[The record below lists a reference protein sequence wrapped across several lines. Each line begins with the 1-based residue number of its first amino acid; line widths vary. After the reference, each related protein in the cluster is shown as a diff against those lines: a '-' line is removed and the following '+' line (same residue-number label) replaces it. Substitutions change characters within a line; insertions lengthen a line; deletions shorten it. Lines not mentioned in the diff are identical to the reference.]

1 MEELK
6 SVLKDHA
13 RRYPNME
20 PTDAVKL
27 IYQNEF
33 GGGHLIRD
41 VDACLRYLR
50 SEYESIPKDPAATRR
65 EYIGNGIY
73 RVNLAALSGE
83 ELDQLGRD
91 FIASAAAHKGDL
103 SHFILKLETLREL
116 TAESVFTFDSA
127 QLEEYL
133 TAYEQAGYPMVSHS
147 STYRALYAPAYRVV
161 PIGSPKGRAMMQK
174 STAL

>member
-1 MEELK
+1 MRELE

-13 RRYPNME
+13 NRYPRME

-27 IYQNEF
+27 LYQNEF

-50 SEYESIPKDPAATRR
+50 AEYESIPKDPAAPRR

-73 RVNLAALSGE
+73 RVNLAALTE
-83 ELDQLGRD
+83 AELEDLGRD
-91 FIASAAAHKGDL
+91 FVASAAAHKGDL
-103 SHFILKLETLREL
+103 SRFIKKLAVLRKL
-116 TAESVFTFDSA
+116 PAGGVFSFDSA

-147 STYRALYAPAYRVV
+147 PAYREHYK
-161 PIGSPKGRAMMQK
+161 PAYRIIKT
-174 STAL
+174 TAL

>member
-13 RRYPNME
+13 KRYPRME

-27 IYQNEF
+27 LYQNEF

-41 VDACLRYLR
+41 VEACLLYLR

-73 RVNLAALSGE
+73 RVNLASLTEA

-91 FIASAAAHKGDL
+91 FIASAAAQQGDL
-103 SHFILKLETLREL
+103 DRFIQKLETLKKL
-116 TAESVFTFDSA
+116 TAEGVFAFDSA

-147 STYRALYAPAYRVV
+147 PTYREHYKPAYRVV
-161 PIGSPKGRAMMQK
+161 KQ
-174 STAL
+174 

>member
-1 MEELK
+1 MRELE

-13 RRYPNME
+13 RRYPRME

-50 SEYESIPKDPAATRR
+50 AEYDAIPRDPAATRR

-73 RVNLAALSGE
+73 RVNLAALTE
-83 ELDQLGRD
+83 AELEDLGRD
-91 FIASAAAHKGDL
+91 FINSAAAHRGDL
-103 SHFILKLETLREL
+103 DRFIEKLAVLRTL
-116 TAESVFTFDSA
+116 TAGGVFSFDSA

-147 STYRALYAPAYRVV
+147 PTYREHYKPAYRVV
-161 PIGSPKGRAMMQK
+161 KQ
-174 STAL
+174 

>member
-1 MEELK
+1 MRELE

-13 RRYPNME
+13 RRYPRME

-27 IYQNEF
+27 LYQNEF

-41 VDACLRYLR
+41 EEACLRFLR
-50 SEYESIPKDPAATRR
+50 AEYDAVPKDPAATRQ

-73 RVNLAALSGE
+73 RVNLAALTE
-83 ELDQLGRD
+83 AELEDLGRD
-91 FIASAAAHKGDL
+91 FINSAAAHRGDL
-103 SHFILKLETLREL
+103 DRFIEKLAVLRTL
-116 TAESVFTFDSA
+116 TAGGVFSFDSA

-147 STYRALYAPAYRVV
+147 PTYREHYKPAYR
-161 PIGSPKGRAMMQK
+161 IIKT
-174 STAL
+174 TAL

>member
-1 MEELK
+1 MRELE
-6 SVLKDHA
+6 SVLKKHA
-13 RRYPNME
+13 KRYPRME

-41 VDACLRYLR
+41 ADACLRFLR
-50 SEYESIPKDPAATRR
+50 TEYESVPKDPAATRQ

-73 RVNLAALSGE
+73 RVNLAALTE
-83 ELDQLGRD
+83 AELEDLGRD

-103 SHFILKLETLREL
+103 SRFIKKLAVLRKL
-116 TAESVFTFDSA
+116 TAGGVFSFDSA

-133 TAYEQAGYPMVSHS
+133 TAYEQAEYPMVSHS
-147 STYRALYAPAYRVV
+147 AAYREHYKPAYR
-161 PIGSPKGRAMMQK
+161 IIKT
-174 STAL
+174 TAL

>member
-1 MEELK
+1 MKELE

-13 RRYPNME
+13 RRYPRME

-27 IYQNEF
+27 LYQNEF

-50 SEYESIPKDPAATRR
+50 AEYGAVPRDPAATRR

-73 RVNLAALSGE
+73 RVNLAALTE
-83 ELDQLGRD
+83 AELEDLGRD
-91 FIASAAAHKGDL
+91 FIASAAAHRGDL
-103 SHFILKLETLREL
+103 SRFIEKLETLRKL
-116 TAESVFTFDSA
+116 TAEGVFAFDSA

-133 TAYEQAGYPMVSHS
+133 TAYKQAGYPMVSHS
-147 STYRALYAPAYRVV
+147 QTYREHYSPAYRIIKTF
-161 PIGSPKGRAMMQK
+161 PQTQIK
-174 STAL
+174 

>member
-13 RRYPNME
+13 KRYPRME

-27 IYQNEF
+27 LYQNEF

-41 VDACLRYLR
+41 VEACLRYLR

-73 RVNLAALSGE
+73 RVNLAPLTEA

-91 FIASAAAHKGDL
+91 FIASAAAQQGDL
-103 SHFILKLETLREL
+103 DRFIQKLETLKKL
-116 TAESVFTFDSA
+116 TAEGVFAFDSA

-147 STYRALYAPAYRVV
+147 PTYRDHYKPAYR
-161 PIGSPKGRAMMQK
+161 IIKT
-174 STAL
+174 TAL

>member
-1 MEELK
+1 MRELE

-13 RRYPNME
+13 KRYPRME

-27 IYQNEF
+27 LYQNEF

-41 VDACLRYLR
+41 VDACLRFLR
-50 SEYESIPKDPAATRR
+50 AEYESVSRDPAAPRR

-73 RVNLAALSGE
+73 RVNLAALTE
-83 ELDQLGRD
+83 AELEDLGRD
-91 FIASAAAHKGDL
+91 FIASAAAHRGDL
-103 SHFILKLETLREL
+103 DRFIKKLAVLRKL
-116 TAESVFTFDSA
+116 TAEGVFGFDSA

-147 STYRALYAPAYRVV
+147 SAYREYYKPAYR
-161 PIGSPKGRAMMQK
+161 IIKT
-174 STAL
+174 TAL

>member
-13 RRYPNME
+13 ERYPNME

-27 IYQNEF
+27 LYQNEF

-50 SEYESIPKDPAATRR
+50 AEYESVPKDPAATRQ

-73 RVNLAALSGE
+73 RVNLAALTE
-83 ELDQLGRD
+83 AELEDLGRD
-91 FIASAAAHKGDL
+91 FIASAAAHQGDL
-103 SHFILKLETLREL
+103 DRFIEKLAVLRKL
-116 TAESVFTFDSA
+116 TAEGVFSFDSA

-147 STYRALYAPAYRVV
+147 QTYRKHYKPAYRIIKTF
-161 PIGSPKGRAMMQK
+161 PQTQIK
-174 STAL
+174 

>member
-1 MEELK
+1 MRELE

-13 RRYPNME
+13 KRYPRME

-27 IYQNEF
+27 LYQNEF

-50 SEYESIPKDPAATRR
+50 AEYESVPKDPAATRQ

-73 RVNLAALSGE
+73 RVNLAALTE
-83 ELDQLGRD
+83 AELEDLGRD
-91 FIASAAAHKGDL
+91 FIASAAAHKGNLDR
-103 SHFILKLETLREL
+103 FIEKLAVLRTL
-116 TAESVFTFDSA
+116 TAGGVFSFDSA

-147 STYRALYAPAYRVV
+147 PAYREYYK
-161 PIGSPKGRAMMQK
+161 PAYRIIKT
-174 STAL
+174 TAL

>member
-13 RRYPNME
+13 KRYPRME

-27 IYQNEF
+27 LYQNEF

-50 SEYESIPKDPAATRR
+50 AEYNAIPKDPAATRR

-73 RVNLAALSGE
+73 RVNLAALTE
-83 ELDQLGRD
+83 AELEDLGRD
-91 FIASAAAHKGDL
+91 FIASAAAHRGDL
-103 SHFILKLETLREL
+103 DRFIEKLAVLRTL
-116 TAESVFTFDSA
+116 TAEGVFGFDSA

-133 TAYEQAGYPMVSHS
+133 SAYEQAGYPMVSHS
-147 STYRALYAPAYRVV
+147 PAYREHY
-161 PIGSPKGRAMMQK
+161 SPAYRIIKR
-174 STAL
+174 

>member
-13 RRYPNME
+13 KRYPRME

-27 IYQNEF
+27 LYQNEF

-41 VDACLRYLR
+41 VEACLRYLR

-73 RVNLAALSGE
+73 RVNLASLTEA

-91 FIASAAAHKGDL
+91 FIASAAAQQGDL
-103 SHFILKLETLREL
+103 DRFIQKLETLKKL
-116 TAESVFTFDSA
+116 TAEGVFAFDSA

-147 STYRALYAPAYRVV
+147 PTYREHYKPAYRVV
-161 PIGSPKGRAMMQK
+161 KQ
-174 STAL
+174 

>member
-1 MEELK
+1 MRELE

-13 RRYPNME
+13 NRYPRME
-20 PTDAVKL
+20 PMDAVKL
-27 IYQNEF
+27 LYQNEF

-50 SEYESIPKDPAATRR
+50 AEYESIPKDPAAPRR

-73 RVNLAALSGE
+73 RVNLAALTE
-83 ELDQLGRD
+83 AELEDLGRD
-91 FIASAAAHKGDL
+91 FVASAAAHKGDL
-103 SHFILKLETLREL
+103 SRFIKKLAVLRKL
-116 TAESVFTFDSA
+116 TAEGVFAFDSA

-147 STYRALYAPAYRVV
+147 PTYREHYSPAYRIIKTF
-161 PIGSPKGRAMMQK
+161 PQTQIK
-174 STAL
+174 

>member
-13 RRYPNME
+13 KRYPRME

-27 IYQNEF
+27 LYQNEF

-41 VDACLRYLR
+41 VDACLRYLQA
-50 SEYESIPKDPAATRR
+50 EYESIPKDPAATRR

-73 RVNLAALSGE
+73 RVNLAPLTEA
-83 ELDQLGRD
+83 ELDQLGRN
-91 FIASAAAHKGDL
+91 FIASAAAQQGDL
-103 SHFILKLETLREL
+103 DRFIQKLETLKKL
-116 TAESVFTFDSA
+116 TAEGVFAFDSA

-147 STYRALYAPAYRVV
+147 PTYRDHYKPAYRVV
-161 PIGSPKGRAMMQK
+161 KQ
-174 STAL
+174 

>member
-13 RRYPNME
+13 KRYPRME

-27 IYQNEF
+27 LYQNEF

-41 VDACLRYLR
+41 VEACLRYLR

-73 RVNLAALSGE
+73 RVNLAPLTEA

-91 FIASAAAHKGDL
+91 FIASAAAQQGDL
-103 SHFILKLETLREL
+103 DRFIQKLETLKKL
-116 TAESVFTFDSA
+116 TAEGVFAFDSA

-147 STYRALYAPAYRVV
+147 PTYREHYKPAYRVV
-161 PIGSPKGRAMMQK
+161 KQ
-174 STAL
+174 

>member
-1 MEELK
+1 MSELE

-13 RRYPNME
+13 KRYPNME

-27 IYQNEF
+27 LYQNEF

-50 SEYESIPKDPAATRR
+50 AEYDAVPKDPAATRR

-73 RVNLAALSGE
+73 RVNLAPLTEA

-91 FIASAAAHKGDL
+91 FIASAAAHRGDL
-103 SHFILKLETLREL
+103 DRFIEKLAVLKKL
-116 TAESVFTFDSA
+116 TAEGVFGFDSA

-133 TAYEQAGYPMVSHS
+133 SAYEQAGYPMVSHS
-147 STYRALYAPAYRVV
+147 PAYREHYK
-161 PIGSPKGRAMMQK
+161 PAYRIIKT
-174 STAL
+174 TAL

>member
-1 MEELK
+1 MRELE

-13 RRYPNME
+13 RRYPRME

-27 IYQNEF
+27 LYQNEF

-41 VDACLRYLR
+41 EEACLRFLR
-50 SEYESIPKDPAATRR
+50 AEYDAVPKDPAATRR

-73 RVNLAALSGE
+73 RVNLAALTE
-83 ELDQLGRD
+83 AELEDLGRD
-91 FIASAAAHKGDL
+91 FINSAAAHRGDL
-103 SHFILKLETLREL
+103 DRFIEKLAVLRTL
-116 TAESVFTFDSA
+116 TAGGVFSFDSA

-147 STYRALYAPAYRVV
+147 PTYREHYSPAYR
-161 PIGSPKGRAMMQK
+161 IIKR
-174 STAL
+174 